1 MSYEALKST
10 AKELSDH
17 ASFLVEIANQD
28 EYEQAL
34 ALMDELID
42 DYDNQQ
48 VLIELLSNSIERWEE
63 NSTDFSEFN
72 ERTNTSDPA
81 ISVLRVL
88 MDQHDLGVA
97 DLPEIGS
104 KSLVSKILNGRDR
117 QLTRQ
122 HIEAL
127 SNRFNISPALFF
139 AATY

>member
-1 MSYEALKST
+1 MSYAALKST
-10 AKELSDH
+10 AKKLSDN
-17 ASFLVEIANQD
+17 ASFLVEITNND

-48 VLIELLSNSIERWEE
+48 VLIELLSNSIERWED
-63 NSTDFSEFN
+63 NSADFSEFN
-72 ERTNTSDPA
+72 ERTSSGDPA
-81 ISVLRVL
+81 VSALRVL

-104 KSLVSKILNGRDR
+104 KSLVSKILNERDR

-122 HIEAL
+122 HISAL
-127 SNRFNISPALFF
+127 SKRFNISPALFF
-139 AATY
+139 SA